1 MSTVYSM
8 PSDQAYR
15 GSLNVLAAGQRWY
28 SFDVPMDQARKGN
41 AKRFG
46 MTLWNFHT
54 LTGTREFEAWAIT
67 RDPISGAFWYRVPR
81 ARNGETS
88 ANRKSLWDALQIAI
102 KMPHAIPMK
111 GILKDG
117 KTRCCAPA
125 YVFDI
130 SDVQMQADGS
140 ALWLKLK
147 VPGNDA
153 GTICNEQP
161 LPPMT
166 VIEDTGST
174 SSKQSH
180 VMLEEHYLAV
190 RDAAVRVFFENAGRQ
205 EEIQA
210 LNVGLGINQS
220 TTSALLNNFRCL
232 VKGLD
237 FKAPMRAIGL
247 QLFIDAIVAKLG
259 DAAVPNLIAAV
270 EGYLNY
276 ADTAWGAKSAEIR
289 KILSALKSEWAQ
301 ETLLLQMAQA
311 AESTLPASPPQMN
324 LGPSE
329 ILREVWVRGPQ
340 HAAFRR
346 ELLRRWRDKCSVHG
360 APCNDQLRASH
371 IVPWSLDETIRGDV
385 NNGLLLSVPLDNLFD
400 RGLISF
406 DDTGALIPSNKL
418 GSDTAKHFGVRPGLR
433 IAWDHLKD
441 QEKQA
446 LCMNLARHRG
456 QYKNAGFIK

>member
-15 GSLNVLAAGQRWY
+15 GSLNVLAAGQRWF
-28 SFDVPMDQARKGN
+28 SFDVPMDQARKGS

-88 ANRKSLWDALQIAI
+88 PNRKSLWDALQIAI

-117 KTRCCAPA
+117 KTHTCAPA
-125 YVFDI
+125 YVFGI
-130 SDVQMQADGS
+130 SDVQIQADGS
-140 ALWLKLK
+140 ALWLKLE

-153 GTICNEQP
+153 GTIFNEQP

-174 SSKQSH
+174 TSKRSH
-180 VMLEEHYLAV
+180 VMPEEHYLAV

-210 LNVGLGINQS
+210 LNLGLGINES

-232 VKGLD
+232 VQGQD
-237 FKAPMRAIGL
+237 FKAPMRAVGL

-259 DAAVPNLIAAV
+259 DTAVPNVIAAV
-270 EGYLNY
+270 EGYVNY
-276 ADTAWGAKSAEIR
+276 ADTAWGDTSVEMR

-301 ETLLLQMAQA
+301 EALLNQMARA
-311 AESTLPASPPQMN
+311 AEGTLPASPSQMDS
-324 LGPSE
+324 GPSE

-371 IVPWSLDETIRGDV
+371 IVPWSLDETTRGDV

-418 GSDTAKHFGVRPGLR
+418 SPDTAEHFGVRPGLR

-446 LCMNLARHRG
+446 LCVNLARHRG
-456 QYKNAGFIK
+456 QHKDAGFIK

>member
-1 MSTVYSM
+1 MPTIFSM

-15 GSLNVLAAGQRWY
+15 ELLNVLPAGQRWF
-28 SFDVPMDQARKGN
+28 SFDVPMDEARKGN

-67 RDPISGAFWYRVPR
+67 RDPISGAFWYRVAK
-81 ARNGETS
+81 AREGETS
-88 ANRKSLWDALQIAI
+88 LNRKSLWDALQIAM
-102 KMPHAIPMK
+102 KMPQLIPMR

-117 KTRCCAPA
+117 KTRSCAPA
-125 YVFDI
+125 CVFDI
-130 SDVQMQADGS
+130 SDVQVQADGS

-147 VPGNDA
+147 VPGDDA
-153 GTICNEQP
+153 GTACDEQQ

-166 VIEDTGST
+166 IIQDAAST
-174 SSKQSH
+174 ASERSH
-180 VMLEEHYLAV
+180 VIPEEHYLAV
-190 RDAAVRVFFENAGRQ
+190 RDAAVRVFFEEAGRQ
-205 EEIQA
+205 NVIQS
-210 LNVGLGINQS
+210 LHLGLGINES
-220 TTSALLNNFRCL
+220 TASALLNNFRCL
-232 VKGLD
+232 IQGQN
-237 FKAPMRAIGL
+237 FKAPMRAVGL

-259 DAAVPNLIAAV
+259 DTVVPNVIAAV
-270 EGYLNY
+270 EGYVSY
-276 ADTAWGAKSAEIR
+276 AETAWGNKSAEFR
-289 KILSALKSEWAQ
+289 KILNALKSEWAQ
-301 ETLLLQMAQA
+301 ETLLQQMAKA
-311 AESTLPASPPQMN
+311 AESALPTSPPQLN

-346 ELLRRWRDKCSVHG
+346 ELLRRWKDRCSVHV

-371 IVPWSLDETIRGDV
+371 IVPWSQDETIRGSV

-406 DDTGALIPSNKL
+406 DDTGALIASSNL
-418 GSDTAKHFGVRPGLR
+418 SPDTAEHFGVRPGLR
-433 IAWDHLKD
+433 IAWDHLMD

-446 LCMNLARHRG
+446 LRANLARHRG
-456 QYKNAGFIK
+456 QHKEAGFLK